1 MLCFPAPETGRLPLA
16 HELAEAIAA
25 GECELLI
32 ADVVADELREVVHR
46 DFPASIPY
54 LEAFLEPYG
63 VTPLPAPDAVLLAEA
78 VEVCIDPD
86 DAPILAAAMMGARIY
101 GAGYLLSNDIENFH
115 TSEMK
120 RYLAEKGMAVLTL
133 YGLLRLLGR
142 R

>member
-25 GECELLI
+25 GECELLV

-46 DFPASIPY
+46 DFPASISY
-54 LEAFLEPYG
+54 LEAFLELYG
-63 VTPLPAPDAVLLAEA
+63 VTPLPPPDGILLAETI
-78 VEVCIDPD
+78 EVCTDPD
-86 DAPILAAAMMGARIY
+86 DAPILAAAVISARTY
-101 GAGYLLSNDIENFH
+101 GVGYLLSNDIETFH
-115 TSEMK
+115 TPEMK
-120 RYLAEKGMAVLTL
+120 RYLAEQGMAVLTL